1 MHDFPSVVP
10 PGGEVTSA
18 VVAEKHAFLPTRSGL
33 YASTRRDTSAP
44 IMVAVPPEAL
54 TQDDR
59 KY

>member
-1 MHDFPSVVP
+1 M
-10 PGGEVTSA
+10 TSA

-44 IMVAVPPEAL
+44 IMVAETPGAL
-54 TQDDR
+54 TKDDR